1 MAKTWTVTNLGLS
14 VLSEAQGTVIARWK
28 FDTGSTTDHFQIWW
42 YWYSSTQKK
51 WIIAN
56 DGGTSVS
63 TGTYEGGYF
72 QAIYTTPNDTTAT
85 SIKCWVRPFATKN
98 SKGAYKWASAG
109 VYSPS
114 ITSPRVTAAEREK
127 LAKPEPPSVSGE
139 VSGGWPTLSLEC
151 TAQWATTMR
160 IQRSVNGGTWTNVA
174 DVAKSTSTWKDK
186 AAAAGSSYRYR
197 VRSVLANGTQGNAS
211 DVVGPLDMRPSAPS
225 SFSVAAVSTTAA
237 RINWTRTGRTGTW
250 YEVQWSEDGSAWD
263 NNDTQAIRSERVE
276 SASISVHTVSGLA
289 TGQAWFFRVKVG
301 NDSGESWAKGG
312 VRSVTLGTTPSAP
325 TAYSSQASASTSDT
339 LTCAWTHNCED
350 GSAQTAWE
358 LRVGADGA
366 AITLS
371 GTDESQS
378 CDVELYGIGAI
389 SNGSA
394 LTWKVRTKGALDE
407 WSPWSIEQAV
417 RIWDPPTLGI
427 MLAGPDGGQLDP
439 SDIGY
444 VMEAFPLTVAVVA
457 SEQVDGNAVL
467 RWWASIAPADDC
479 LVTGRDGEDRWVRAD
494 EEVWSVELPASD
506 ESATVLATDV
516 TLVAGMDYRVR
527 GGCVTEAGI
536 VAEASPVI
544 LTASMDGDLQQPYA
558 TFDFDV
564 ASLTCTI
571 WPWCYAAPEGDSPDI
586 EDVLDG
592 ELAEGVELSVW
603 RVDAGGAV
611 TLIGDGIAND
621 GTQWVR
627 DPHPTFGTCTYRI
640 VATDLATGA
649 QAATDGTV
657 ETPWARVCIQWD
669 EDWLLVVT
677 DGVDGERPE
686 GHRLDLPY
694 NLRIKETSD
703 PDVVLRE
710 YDGRDAPVAYYGTQ
724 LGIGGD
730 WTADLRKGIDEAERA
745 ALRELMR
752 WRDDCYVRDP
762 YGNGY
767 WASVQVRS
775 LDHDYDSEAEAV
787 SITVTRVAHEGA

>member
-1 MAKTWTVTNLGLS
+1 MASDAKEAMDLALGL
-14 VLSEAQGTVIARWK
+14 THR
-28 FDTGSTTDHFQIWW
+28 FDERVMHRVGMLEERTDRYQD
-42 YWYSSTQKK
+42 
-51 WIIAN
+51 AL
-56 DGGTSVS
+56 
-63 TGTYEGGYF
+63 GTYLVKLSG
-72 QAIYTTPNDTTAT
+72 
-85 SIKCWVRPFATKN
+85 KN
-98 SKGAYKWASAG
+98 
-109 VYSPS
+109 
-114 ITSPRVTAAEREK
+114 
-127 LAKPEPPSVSGE
+127 
-139 VSGGWPTLSLEC
+139 LSLEDNRLLN
-151 TAQWATTMR
+151 TLLYT
-160 IQRSVNGGTWTNVA
+160 VA
-174 DVAKSTSTWKDK
+174 DIERIGDHAVAVAR
-186 AAAAGSSYRYR
+186 AAKEMNEKQIRF
-197 VRSVLANGTQGNAS
+197 S
-211 DVVGPLDMRPSAPS
+211 D
-225 SFSVAAVSTTAA
+225 
-237 RINWTRTGRTGTW
+237 
-250 YEVQWSEDGSAWD
+250 
-263 NNDTQAIRSERVE
+263 
-276 SASISVHTVSGLA
+276 
-289 TGQAWFFRVKVG
+289 
-301 NDSGESWAKGG
+301 
-312 VRSVTLGTTPSAP
+312 
-325 TAYSSQASASTSDT
+325 
-339 LTCAWTHNCED
+339 
-350 GSAQTAWE
+350 
-358 LRVGADGA
+358 
-366 AITLS
+366 
-371 GTDESQS
+371 
-378 CDVELYGIGAI
+378 
-389 SNGSA
+389 
-394 LTWKVRTKGALDE
+394 
-407 WSPWSIEQAV
+407 QAV
-417 RIWDPPTLGI
+417 AELEVLERAVGDA
-427 MLAGPDGGQLDP
+427 LARA
-439 SDIGY
+439 
-444 VMEAFPLTVAVVA
+444 VEA
-457 SEQVDGNAVL
+457 
-467 RWWASIAPADDC
+467 
-479 LVTGRDGEDRWVRAD
+479 
-494 EEVWSVELPASD
+494 
-506 ESATVLATDV
+506 
-516 TLVAGMDYRVR
+516 
-527 GGCVTEAGI
+527 
-536 VAEASPVI
+536 
-544 LTASMDGDLQQPYA
+544 YA